1 MKLTG
6 VDPLDAF
13 YLNPK
18 VDFSNTGGGLKLHH
32 IVDIL
37 NPPPPPAQQPK
48 QSDHKDDID
57 DCDGSKT
64 LTDKGA
70 TLTAVSSRNDDYG
83 AVCGAAATP
92 AVLVPSIVIQTEDE
106 DGGATND
113 TSTTLSQSLSSDH
126 HQPSQP
132 SVITES
138 QRLFVIKS
146 DAGAASDSSSASS
159 TPSGSPTSSPLSRR
173 SAKAIK
179 NAAKIE
185 KREKMPTKTRN
196 RSSAST
202 ALAKNAAAAAAA
214 AVEER
219 LAKLELKEE
228 EEEEEGDGS
237 KREMKE
243 TDTSKRASDGAREE
257 TVLDTKPISGQVID
271 SNSKDDVAA
280 RAPGSIVIDE
290 GSSSPRAPPRLR
302 TRSRKG
308 HSMRKQLSL
317 IEEEEKARR

>member
-37 NPPPPPAQQPK
+37 NPPSPPAQQPK

-70 TLTAVSSRNDDYG
+70 TLTAESSRNDDYG
-83 AVCGAAATP
+83 AVCGAGATP

-132 SVITES
+132 PPHPTNNNNLPPIPEHAVP
-138 QRLFVIKS
+138 
-146 DAGAASDSSSASS
+146 AGLQHIHHDPDVQQQHEEDEN
-159 TPSGSPTSSPLSRR
+159 TPVPRPRR
-173 SAKAIK
+173 S
-179 NAAKIE
+179 
-185 KREKMPTKTRN
+185 N
-196 RSSAST
+196 R
-202 ALAKNAAAAAAA
+202 LRK
-214 AVEER
+214 
-219 LAKLELKEE
+219 
-228 EEEEEGDGS
+228 D
-237 KREMKE
+237 
-243 TDTSKRASDGAREE
+243 
-257 TVLDTKPISGQVID
+257 
-271 SNSKDDVAA
+271 NSKV
-280 RAPGSIVIDE
+280 
-290 GSSSPRAPPRLR
+290 
-302 TRSRKG
+302 KG
-308 HSMRKQLSL
+308 DSWTC
-317 IEEEEKARR
+317 